1 MSNPKKYVLA
11 FDPGRKNLAMC
22 LLETETMRI
31 VTWTVHAID
40 LTPRSIATVIRDLDV
55 PEGTIAVIERQPHKN
70 PSMKKLEAHLEM
82 ACAYRDIPVRVIDP
96 KLKLS
101 FAMST
106 PWWPTR
112 DIPVWSYTQRKKLAV
127 ETVDAMLRV
136 DTRQSPDIV
145 DTFMKSKK
153 KDDLADAFL
162 HAAAFAR
169 LPNTAVAPRPTRRIK
184 PVKPTAKHVE
194 TGKYTQGNLAFL
206 ASTVKS
212 LDEFQVK
219 AENVKGFAASCCAHF
234 DTLENA
240 YVQLGRPM

>member
-1 MSNPKKYVLA
+1 MSSKKYVLA

-22 LLETETMRI
+22 LLETETTRI
-31 VTWTVHAID
+31 MKWTVHAID
-40 LTPRSIATVIRDLDV
+40 LTPRSIATIVRDLDV

-112 DIPVWSYTQRKKLAV
+112 DIPTWSYTQRKKLAV

-136 DTRQSPDIV
+136 DARQSPDIV

-169 LPNTAVAPRPTRRIK
+169 LPDAPVAPKPTRRIK
-184 PVKPTAKHVE
+184 PVKPTPKHVD

-212 LDEFQVK
+212 FDDFHAK
-219 AENVKGFAASCCAHF
+219 AEHVKGFAASCCAHF